1 MFKKI
6 FLIFLAFFLIFFL
19 NFVFAAS
26 GLIQSS
32 DTISLSWPN
41 NGSNHT
47 IAFTTNSSVPAGGK
61 IEIEFAP
68 EFTIPDD
75 LNWTDLDLN
84 IAGTERVLGETAG
97 SNQSG
102 VEVLP
107 SLKKI
112 IIHLAGN
119 LSINS
124 QTPVVIKI
132 GQNATYQNVG
142 DKQVVNPASEGSFA
156 VNFRTLDQ
164 SSNLIDRSQV
174 RVAILNPVSVG
185 TTPYDVYPPV
195 RYGGRPSGVLAL
207 GTTVTQISLYT
218 HEPALCKYETIA
230 NVPYQNMRYNIT
242 TNYVTYHATMITGLQ
257 NGMAYTFYIKCIDA
271 ANNANT
277 DDYLISFSIQSP
289 GEVQPGPGPSGPG
302 GPTFPPYP
310 SDVAEVVFQ
319 GWAYYLSDITIL
331 KDGKIFQNLK
341 SNAKGEFFTTISNIV
356 KGVYTFGLKAK
367 DSAGRESVT
376 YSITITLRPQTRST
390 ISGIFIPPTIQLS
403 NDKISPGDR
412 VNVFGEATPQS
423 FVEVQF
429 SPSGQAKPPESEI
442 KKATTTADLMGKWKI
457 TFDTSL
463 LKPQK
468 TYDVK
473 ARSFFSAKEGSDF
486 SKVLYLGVG
495 VAPTLPLCARSD
507 LNKDGKV
514 NLTDFSILLY
524 WWNTANETAD
534 INMDG
539 KVNLTDFSIMLYCWT
554 G

>member
-1 MFKKI
+1 MTKKI
-6 FLIFLAFFLIFFL
+6 FLICFAIFLIFSL
-19 NFVFAAS
+19 GFVFAAS

-47 IAFTTNSSVPAGGK
+47 ISFTANSPVPASGK

-68 EFTIPDD
+68 EFTIPND
-75 LNWTDLDLN
+75 LDWTDLDLN
-84 IAGTERVLGETAG
+84 IAGIERELAETADA
-97 SNQSG
+97 NQSG

-112 IIHLAGN
+112 IIHLAEN

-124 QTPVVIKI
+124 QTQVVIKI
-132 GQNATYQNVG
+132 GQNATYQTVG
-142 DKQVVNPASEGSFA
+142 DKQIVNPANEGSFA

-164 SSNLIDRSQV
+164 NSNLIDRSQV
-174 RVAILNPVSVG
+174 KVAIVNPVSVG
-185 TTPYDVYPPV
+185 VTPHDIYPPV

-207 GTTVTQISLYT
+207 GTTMTQLSLYT
-218 HEPALCKYETIA
+218 HEPALCKYDTIA
-230 NVPYQNMRYNIT
+230 NVPYQNMRYTIT
-242 TNYVTYHATMITGLQ
+242 TNYTTYHATMITGLE
-257 NGMAYTFYIKCIDA
+257 NGMAYTFYIRCIDA

-302 GPTFPPYP
+302 GGTYPPYP
-310 SDVAEVVFQ
+310 PDTAEVVFQ
-319 GWAYYLSDITIL
+319 GYAYYLSDITIL
-331 KDGKIFQNLK
+331 KDGKVFQNLK
-341 SNAKGEFFTTISNIV
+341 SNAKGEFLTTISNIV

-367 DSAGRESVT
+367 DSAGRESIT
-376 YSITITLRPQTRST
+376 YSLTITLRPETRNT

-403 NDKISPGDR
+403 TDRVSPGDK
-412 VNVFGEATPQS
+412 VDIFGEATPQS

-429 SPSGQAKPPESEI
+429 WPSGQTKPPEKEI
-442 KKATTTADLMGKWKI
+442 RKATTTADLMGKWKI

-463 LKPQK
+463 LKAQK

-486 SKVLYLGVG
+486 SKVLYLGIG